1 VACVGGPIGC
11 PALLREDWGAR
22 LAQGD
27 GNQPLVS
34 VIVVN
39 YRGADDTITC
49 LRALRAELDYPNL
62 EVVCVDNDS
71 GGDDVARIR
80 AAVPDVEIVES
91 GSNLGFAG
99 GCNLGAASA
108 GGTVLAFLNN
118 DARPDRAW
126 VRAAVAELRGD
137 PTVAAVA
144 SKVLDWDGTRA
155 DFVDGGLTWFG
166 MGYKRHAGSPVAELP
181 SGEHEVAKDVLFGTG
196 SAMFVRA
203 SVFAE
208 LGGFDERFF
217 MFYEDVDLGWRLN
230 LRGWRVR
237 YVPESVAYHR
247 HHATMASVDAPDTGR
262 ETFLLERNALAALYK
277 NLSDTTLARAL
288 PAALAL
294 AVRRATARG
303 ELDPTQLDL
312 QRGVGPIETDA
323 VPVPRSA
330 LAGVLAV
337 DQFVELLPS
346 LAESRATEQAAR
358 VRTDADLLPLLRKA
372 LEPAYPLPRY
382 LAAHDILVEAFGIGE
397 AFGQRR
403 KVLVLTGD
411 AITERMAGP
420 AIRAWNIA
428 SVLSGEHDVRLVT
441 VNPLADPPPAPFPV
455 NAARRRDL
463 SEPVGWADIVI
474 LQGHVLE
481 MAPAL
486 KDEYSHKIVV
496 CDLYDPMHLELL
508 EQGKDAPDDRRAAD
522 LAGVTRVLDAQLE
535 RGDFFLCAS
544 ERQRH
549 FWLGHLAAL
558 GRLSPRLYDADPTTQ
573 SLLAVVP
580 FGLPEQAPQR
590 TGPGLRA
597 AIDGIAET
605 DHVVLWA
612 GGVYSWFDPLT
623 LVRAMDTVRQRHADV
638 KLVFLGMRHPNP
650 EVAEMDIGA
659 QTVRLADS
667 LGLTGKHVFFNEQW
681 VPYAQRHN
689 WLLDADCGVTTHF
702 EHVETTFAFRTRV
715 LDYLWSG
722 LPIVTTDGD
731 AFADVVRAERL
742 GVVVPAE
749 DADALA
755 DALERCL
762 YDTEFAD
769 GCRERIA
776 EVAQRFAWP
785 RALAPLV
792 EFCRNPR
799 PAADRL
805 PGAGDLAPAEPV
817 RGAALVRRD
826 LALVREYLAD
836 GGPRELARRAA
847 GRVRKVARTRLRSH
861 G

>member
-1 VACVGGPIGC
+1 M
-11 PALLREDWGAR
+11 
-22 LAQGD
+22 AQGD
-27 GNQPLVS
+27 TTQPLVT

-49 LRALRAELDYPNL
+49 LRALGELDYPRV
-62 EVVCVDNDS
+62 EIICVDNAS
-71 GGDDVARIR
+71 PGDDAARIR
-80 AAVPDVEIVES
+80 AAVPGARIIEA
-91 GSNLGFAG
+91 GANLGFAG
-99 GCNLGAASA
+99 GCNLGAGEAS
-108 GGTVLAFLNN
+108 GTVLAFLNN
-118 DARPDRAW
+118 DARPGPEW
-126 VRAAVAELRGD
+126 INAAVAVLRAE
-137 PTVAAVA
+137 PTVGAVA
-144 SKVLDWDGTRA
+144 SKVLDWDGTGT

-166 MGYKRHAGSPVAELP
+166 MGYKRHAGSPIAEVP
-181 SGEHEVAKDVLFGTG
+181 RDEHELTKDVLFGTG

-203 SVFAE
+203 GVFAE

-217 MFYEDVDLGWRLN
+217 MFYEDVDLGWRMN

-237 YVPESVAYHR
+237 YVPESIAYHR
-247 HHATMASVDAPDTGR
+247 HHGTMSAVDTPDSGR
-262 ETFLLERNALAALYK
+262 ETFLLERNALCALYK
-277 NLSDTTLARAL
+277 NLADETLAKAL

-294 AVRRATARG
+294 TVRRATARG
-303 ELDPTQLDL
+303 ELDATQLDL
-312 QRGVGPIETDA
+312 QRGVGPAETDP

-337 DQFVELLPS
+337 DQFVELLPA
-346 LAESRATEQAAR
+346 LAEARATEQAAR
-358 VRTDADLLPLLRKA
+358 VRTDADLLPLLRNA

-382 LAAHDILVEAFGIGE
+382 LAAHDILVAVFGIQE

-403 KVLVLTGD
+403 KVLVITGD

-428 SVLSGEHDVRLVT
+428 SVLAGEHDVRLVT
-441 VNPLADPPPAPFPV
+441 VNPLADPPPAPFRV
-455 NAARRRDL
+455 SAACRRDL
-463 SEPVGWADIVI
+463 MEPIAWADIVI

-481 MAPAL
+481 LAPAL
-486 KDEYSHKIVV
+486 KEEYAHKIVV

-522 LAGVTRVLDAQLE
+522 LAGVTKVLDAQLE
-535 RGDFFLCAS
+535 RGDFFVCAS
-544 ERQRH
+544 QRQRH

-573 SLLAVVP
+573 SLLSVVP
-580 FGLPEQAPQR
+580 FGLSPQPPQR

-597 AIDGIAET
+597 SLDGIAET

-623 LVRAMDTVRQRHADV
+623 LVRAIERLSTRRPDVR
-638 KLVFLGMRHPNP
+638 LVFLGMRHPNP
-650 EVAEMDIGA
+650 EVAEMDIGSR
-659 QTVRLADS
+659 TIRLADS

-681 VPYAQRHN
+681 VPYDERQN

-715 LDYLWSG
+715 LDYLWAG

-731 AFADVVRAERL
+731 AFADLVRSENL

-749 DADALA
+749 DVEALA
-755 DALERCL
+755 DALERSL
-762 YDTEFAD
+762 YDTEFAN

-776 EVAQRFAWP
+776 AVAQRYTWP
-785 RALAPLV
+785 RVLEPLV

-805 PGAGDLAPAEPV
+805 PGATDLALAEPL
-817 RGAALVRRD
+817 RGKELVRRD
-826 LALVREYLAD
+826 LALIREYLAD
-836 GGPRELARRAA
+836 GGPVELARRAS
-847 GRVRKVARTRLRSH
+847 GRVRKLARRGLRR

>member
-1 VACVGGPIGC
+1 MG
-11 PALLREDWGAR
+11 
-22 LAQGD
+22 QGD
-27 GNQPLVS
+27 SPLPLVS

-49 LRALRAELDYPNL
+49 LRALSEDLDYPRL
-62 EVVCVDNDS
+62 EVICVDNAS
-71 GGDDVARIR
+71 GGDDVARLK
-80 AAVPDVEIVES
+80 AVPGIKLVES
-91 GSNLGFAG
+91 SENLGFAG
-99 GCNLGAASA
+99 GCNLGARHAQGS
-108 GGTVLAFLNN
+108 VLAFLNN
-118 DARPDRAW
+118 DARPDRNW
-126 VRAAVAELRGD
+126 VRAAVATLTAE

-144 SKVLDWDGTRA
+144 SKVLDWDGTGT
-155 DFVDGGLTWFG
+155 DFVDAGLTWFG
-166 MGYKRHAGSPVAELP
+166 MGYKRHAGSPLADLP
-181 SGEHEVAKDVLFGTG
+181 SGEHEAAKDVLFATG
-196 SAMFVRA
+196 SAMFVHA
-203 SVFAE
+203 SVFTE

-237 YVPESVAYHR
+237 YVPESLAYHR
-247 HHATMASVDAPDTGR
+247 HHATMSEVDAPDTGR

-277 NLSDTTLARAL
+277 NVSDETLAKVL

-303 ELDPTQLDL
+303 ELDATQLDL
-312 QRGVGPIETDA
+312 AKGVKPVDTTPVE
-323 VPVPRSA
+323 VPRTT
-330 LAGVLAV
+330 LAGVLAI

-346 LAESRATEQAAR
+346 LAESRKAEQAAR
-358 VRTDADLLPLLRKA
+358 VRTDADLIPLLRKA

-382 LAAHDILVEAFGIGE
+382 LAAHEILVEAFGIE
-397 AFGQRR
+397 SVFGQRR
-403 KVLVLTGD
+403 RILVLTGD

-428 SVLSGEHDVRLVT
+428 SALAPEHDVRLVT
-441 VNPLADPPPAPFPV
+441 VNPVAAPPPAPFPV
-455 NAARRRDL
+455 SAARKRDL
-463 SEPVGWADIVI
+463 TEPVEWADVVI

-486 KDEYSHKIVV
+486 KAEHSHKIVV

-508 EQGKDAPDDRRAAD
+508 EQGKSAPDDKRAAD
-522 LAGVTRVLDAQLE
+522 LVGVTRVLDAQLE

-558 GRLSPRLYDADPTTQ
+558 GRLTPRLYDADPTTQ

-580 FGLPEQAPQR
+580 FGLPAEPPVR

-597 AIDGIAET
+597 TLDGIAET

-623 LVRAMDTVRQRHADV
+623 LVGAIDRLRQRRPDV
-638 KLVFLGMRHPNP
+638 RLVFLGMKHPNP

-659 QTVRLADS
+659 RTMRLADR
-667 LGLTGKHVFFNEQW
+667 LGLTGKHVFFNEHW
-681 VPYAQRHN
+681 VPYGERQN

-715 LDYLWSG
+715 LDYLWAG

-731 AFADVVRAERL
+731 AFADLVRDEKL

-755 DALERCL
+755 DALERAM
-762 YDTEFAD
+762 YDEEFAAA
-769 GCRERIA
+769 CKERIA
-776 EVAQRFAWP
+776 AVARRYAWP
-785 RALAPLV
+785 EALKPLV

-805 PGAGDLAPAEPV
+805 PGSADLVVSAPL
-817 RGAALVRRD
+817 RGTEALRRD

-836 GGPRELARRAA
+836 GGPKELARRAA
-847 GRVRKVARTRLRSH
+847 GRLKKLARSR

>member
-1 VACVGGPIGC
+1 MATGET
-11 PALLREDWGAR
+11 AAGAR
-22 LAQGD
+22 VL
-27 GNQPLVS
+27 PLVS
-34 VIVVN
+34 VIVIN
-39 YRGADDTITC
+39 YRGAADTVAC
-49 LRALRAELDYPNL
+49 LESLVRELDHPHL
-62 EVVCVDNDS
+62 EVICVDNAS
-71 GGDDVARIR
+71 GGDDVGRIR
-80 AAVPDVEIVES
+80 AAIGRLAGPPIKLVES
-91 GSNLGFAG
+91 DTNLGFAG
-99 GCNLGAASA
+99 GCNLGARHAT
-108 GGTVLAFLNN
+108 GTVLGFLNN
-118 DARPDRAW
+118 DARPDPGWAS
-126 VRAAVAELRGD
+126 AAVATFIAE

-144 SKVLDWDGTRA
+144 SKVLDWEGTSA

-166 MGYKRHAGSPVAELP
+166 MGYKRHAGSPLSEVPDAEHGVP
-181 SGEHEVAKDVLFGTG
+181 KDVLFATG

-237 YVPESVAYHR
+237 YEPASIAYHR
-247 HHATMASVDAPDTGR
+247 HHGTMDAVDTPESGR

-277 NLSDTTLARAL
+277 NLSDATLAKAL

-303 ELDPTQLDL
+303 ELDATQLDL
-312 QRGVGPIETDA
+312 GQGVGADA
-323 VPVPRSA
+323 PQTGPVPVPRTA

-346 LAESRATEQAAR
+346 LAASRAEIQTER

-372 LEPAYPLPRY
+372 MEPAYPLPRY
-382 LAAHDILVEAFGIGE
+382 LEAHDILVEVFGLAE
-397 AFGQRR
+397 AFGARR
-403 KVLVLTGD
+403 KVLVITGD
-411 AITERMAGP
+411 AITARMAGP

-428 SVLSGEHDVRLVT
+428 TVLAGEHDVRLVT
-441 VNPLADPPPAPFPV
+441 VNPLCDPPRAPFAV
-455 NAARRRDL
+455 SAARRRDL
-463 SEPVGWADIVI
+463 SEPIAWADIVI

-486 KDEYSHKIVV
+486 RAEHAHKIVV

-522 LAGVTRVLDAQLE
+522 LAGVTRVLEAQLE

-549 FWLGHLAAL
+549 FWLGHLAAM

-573 SLLAVVP
+573 SLLSVVP
-580 FGLPEQAPQR
+580 FGLSDQPARR

-597 AIDGIAET
+597 TLDGISET
-605 DHVVLWA
+605 DHVILWA

-623 LVRAMDTVRQRHADV
+623 LIRAVAALSERRGDVR
-638 KLVFLGMRHPNP
+638 LVFLGMRHPNP

-659 QTVRLADS
+659 QTIRLSDS

-681 VPYAQRHN
+681 VPYAERQN
-689 WLLDADCGVTTHF
+689 WLLDANCGVTTHF

-715 LDYLWSG
+715 LDYLWAG

-731 AFADVVRAERL
+731 SFADLVRAEGL
-742 GVVVPAE
+742 GVVVPAT
-749 DADALA
+749 DVGALA
-755 DALERCL
+755 DGLDKVL
-762 YDTEFAD
+762 YDSEFAAA
-769 GCRERIA
+769 CTERIA
-776 EVAQRFAWP
+776 GVAGRFAWP
-785 RALAPLV
+785 TVLAPLV
-792 EFCRNPR
+792 EFCRDPR

-805 PGAGDLAPAEPV
+805 PGSADLSLTAPL
-817 RGAALVRRD
+817 RGSAVVRRD

-836 GGPRELARRAA
+836 GGTKELLRRVRGRVARVARELP
-847 GRVRKVARTRLRSH
+847 GRKSSGRDH